1 MFKKHKVQCVIL
13 AGGQGR
19 RLDGKGKYSQPLRNK
34 SLLEHVYSRML
45 IQTDYVAVNFREE
58 KFKENFGFPVVT
70 DKFKDNVGPLAG
82 IHAAISYSKEKSNQ
96 NLSSVVTVP
105 VDTPFIPLNLIERFA
120 KNFNQITTEVVIAY
134 SENRHHPT
142 IAMWNTSII
151 NKLEESI
158 LINIRKIDIF
168 TSKLKKVF
176 VKWEHDSYDPFFNIN
191 DLNDLKL
198 AENMIKKNMIK

>member
-1 MFKKHKVQCVIL
+1 M
-13 AGGQGR
+13 
-19 RLDGKGKYSQPLRNK
+19 KGYC
-34 SLLEHVYSRML
+34 
-45 IQTDYVAVNFREE
+45 
-58 KFKENFGFPVVT
+58 FGFE
-70 DKFKDNVGPLAG
+70 GPPG
-82 IHAAISYSKEKSNQ
+82 TGK
-96 NLSSVVTVP
+96 
-105 VDTPFIPLNLIERFA
+105 
-120 KNFNQITTEVVIAY
+120 
-134 SENRHHPT
+134 
-142 IAMWNTSII
+142 TSII